1 MAGGPNLVF
10 LCVYELKVFVSF
22 LLFCYYIFV
31 SKAKENK
38 MHKIT
43 AEEKAK
49 DTSYYV
55 DYDSESKMY
64 GVYGNDSGF

>member
-1 MAGGPNLVF
+1 M
-10 LCVYELKVFVSF
+10 FVSF

>member
-1 MAGGPNLVF
+1 
-10 LCVYELKVFVSF
+10 
-22 LLFCYYIFV
+22 
-31 SKAKENK
+31 